1 MSELTQVIGWPIT
14 FDKKPLSEDATNNST
29 HNFGNISLFSC
40 PDECKFDMVS
50 GSNSGDYGFIPLQQ
64 LGRFIDKGINN
75 GLTMGYVDLHKLLS
89 HRGIPN
95 CIDGQFEISTGLN
108 ISLWEH
114 LLQGN
119 RNHQLKIFS

>member
-1 MSELTQVIGWPIT
+1 MQPIIALTILVILACFHAQMNVSLTWSVARI
-14 FDKKPLSEDATNNST
+14 LANN
-29 HNFGNISLFSC
+29 
-40 PDECKFDMVS
+40 
-50 GSNSGDYGFIPLQQ
+50 GFIPLQQ

-75 GLTMGYVDLHKLLS
+75 GLKMGYVDLHKLLS